1 MSAPSKASLATAFAL
16 STAVAIPLSIR
27 SSQGS
32 TPPWFPVVVKS
43 PNGGAALIRFDKL
56 ELDNQ
61 PPGDRFLLSPGEIT
75 ELNRSLARE
84 SSLRGE
90 HWEVS
95 VLEQQVGRQYL
106 HVHLAGDDD
115 VIESWYCATRVGIE
129 PAHHRWLD
137 PGVLVI
143 ACPLTLLIAA
153 GIFGAGWRFGQ
164 VVRRRQAN

>member
-1 MSAPSKASLATAFAL
+1 MSALDFVSQATAGLLSLATGFAL
-16 STAVAIPLSIR
+16 SKAVAIPLSIR
-27 SSQGS
+27 SSEGS
-32 TPPWFPVVVKS
+32 TPPWFPVVVNS
-43 PNGGAALIRFDKL
+43 PNGGAALSRFDKL

-61 PPGDRFLLSPGEIT
+61 PPGDRFLLTPGAIA

-106 HVHLAGDDD
+106 HVYLAGDDD
-115 VIESWYCATRVGIE
+115 VIESWYWATRDGIE

-137 PGVLVI
+137 PGALVI
-143 ACPLTLLIAA
+143 VCPLTFLIAA
-153 GIFGAGWRFGQ
+153 GIFGTGWRLG
-164 VVRRRQAN
+164 